1 MKRIIA
7 MLCVLAML
15 LSMPVYAAGTEPVIS
30 ADAVTAEADATVQV
44 PIRITGNP
52 GILGAR
58 ITVAYAEGLTLTKV
72 TAGDAFS
79 ALTMTKPGNLSA
91 NPVRIVW
98 DGQELAEDDIK
109 DGVIATL
116 TFKAPSKAGTY
127 DIKLSAA
134 AKEIV
139 DGDLTPVS
147 VKFQAGSVT
156 VEGQKETVVKADEII
171 AAANETVEVP
181 IRISNNPGVL
191 GAKVTVAYA
200 EGLTLTKVAAGDAFS
215 ALTMTKPG
223 DLKANPVSIVWD
235 GQEISEEDI
244 KDGVIATLTFKTPGK
259 AGTYDIKLSAGAK
272 EIVDGDLAPVSV
284 TFQAGSV
291 TVNCDKGHT
300 EVIDPAVA
308 ATCTEAGKT
317 EGKHCSVCGA
327 ILVAQEEVPATGHT
341 EVIDPAV
348 AATCTEAGKTEG
360 KHCSVCKAVLVARK
374 EIPALG
380 HNWGAWTQVTAPTC
394 TEAGKETRSCQR
406 EGCTAVE
413 EREIPATGHTWTA
426 ASCTSPR
433 TCAVCGAED
442 GEALGHDWSAW
453 TQVTAPT
460 CTEAGKETR
469 SCQREGC
476 TAAEEREIPATGH
489 TWTAA
494 SCTSPRT
501 CAVCGAEDGEALG
514 HNWGAWTQVTAPTC
528 TEAGKETRSCQR
540 EGCTAVE
547 EREIPATGH
556 TEVTDPAV
564 AATCTEAGKT
574 EGKHCSVC
582 GTVLVAQE
590 EIPATGHTEVTDP
603 AVAATCTEPGK
614 TAGEHCSVC
623 KAVLVAQKEIPALGH
638 NWGAWTQV
646 SAPTCTEAGKET
658 RSCQREGC
666 TAAEERGIAATGH
679 TEVIDPAVAATCT
692 EAGKTEGKHCSVCG
706 AVLVA
711 QEEIPATG
719 HAWTAASCTSPRT
732 CAVCGAE
739 DGEALGHD
747 WSAWTQV
754 TAATCTE
761 AGKETRSCQREGCTA
776 AEEREIPA
784 TGHTWTAASCTSPRT
799 CAVCGAED
807 GEALGHDWSAWTQV
821 TAATCTEAGKE
832 TRSCQREG
840 CTAAEE
846 REIPAT
852 GHTEVIDPAVAATCT
867 EAGKTEG
874 KHCSVCGTVLVAQE
888 EIPATGHTEGPAV
901 QENVVPATYE
911 REGSYEE
918 AVYCS
923 VCGAELSRRTRVIPR
938 LERETYPTPQV
949 NIPQVKPKFPFVDV
963 PTSAWYYDSVKSAW
977 ENDLINGVT
986 NSEFRPDENM
996 TVAQAIKL
1004 SAALHQ
1010 LNHRGRV
1017 SLKNGSPD
1025 WYSTY
1030 VDYAIENGLIESAY
1044 GKYTAAQMNST
1055 VTRAEFVHIFHAA
1068 AKDLRVINAVADNA
1082 IPDVKTGAAFAAEI
1096 YDFYRAGILTGSDVK
1111 GTFRPSDSIKRS
1123 EVAAILIRMFDS
1135 SARRTITLE

>member
-134 AKEIV
+134 AKEII

-317 EGKHCSVCGA
+317 EGKHCSVC
-327 ILVAQEEVPATGHT
+327 
-341 EVIDPAV
+341 
-348 AATCTEAGKTEG
+348 
-360 KHCSVCKAVLVARK
+360 KAVLVAQK

-380 HNWGAWTQVTAPTC
+380 HNWGAWTQVTAPTCTEAGEETRSCQREGCTAVEEREVPATGHTWTAASCTSPRTCAVCGAEDGEALGHDWSAWTQVTAPTC

-406 EGCTAVE
+406 EGCTAAE

-540 EGCTAVE
+540 EGCTA
-547 EREIPATGH
+547 
-556 TEVTDPAV
+556 
-564 AATCTEAGKT
+564 
-574 EGKHCSVC
+574 
-582 GTVLVAQE
+582 
-590 EIPATGHTEVTDP
+590 
-603 AVAATCTEPGK
+603 
-614 TAGEHCSVC
+614 
-623 KAVLVAQKEIPALGH
+623 
-638 NWGAWTQV
+638 
-646 SAPTCTEAGKET
+646 
-658 RSCQREGC
+658 
-666 TAAEERGIAATGH
+666 
-679 TEVIDPAVAATCT
+679 
-692 EAGKTEGKHCSVCG
+692 
-706 AVLVA
+706 
-711 QEEIPATG
+711 
-719 HAWTAASCTSPRT
+719 
-732 CAVCGAE
+732 
-739 DGEALGHD
+739 
-747 WSAWTQV
+747 
-754 TAATCTE
+754 
-761 AGKETRSCQREGCTA
+761 

-832 TRSCQREG
+832 SRSCQREG

-923 VCGAELSRRTRVIPR
+923 VCGAELNRRTRVIPR

>member
-134 AKEIV
+134 AKEII

-317 EGKHCSVCGA
+317 EGKHCSVC
-327 ILVAQEEVPATGHT
+327 
-341 EVIDPAV
+341 
-348 AATCTEAGKTEG
+348 
-360 KHCSVCKAVLVARK
+360 KAVLVAQK

-394 TEAGKETRSCQR
+394 TEAGEETRSCQR

-413 EREIPATGHTWTA
+413 EREVPATGHTWTA

-514 HNWGAWTQVTAPTC
+514 HNWGAWTQV
-528 TEAGKETRSCQR
+528 
-540 EGCTAVE
+540 
-547 EREIPATGH
+547 
-556 TEVTDPAV
+556 
-564 AATCTEAGKT
+564 
-574 EGKHCSVC
+574 
-582 GTVLVAQE
+582 
-590 EIPATGHTEVTDP
+590 
-603 AVAATCTEPGK
+603 
-614 TAGEHCSVC
+614 
-623 KAVLVAQKEIPALGH
+623 
-638 NWGAWTQV
+638 

-719 HAWTAASCTSPRT
+719 HTWTAASCTSPRT

-754 TAATCTE
+754 TAPTCTE

-832 TRSCQREG
+832 SRSCQREG

-923 VCGAELSRRTRVIPR
+923 VCGAELNRRTRVIPR

>member
-134 AKEIV
+134 AKEII

-317 EGKHCSVCGA
+317 EGKHCSVC
-327 ILVAQEEVPATGHT
+327 
-341 EVIDPAV
+341 
-348 AATCTEAGKTEG
+348 
-360 KHCSVCKAVLVARK
+360 KAVLVAQK

-394 TEAGKETRSCQR
+394 TEAGEETRSCQR

-413 EREIPATGHTWTA
+413 EREVPATGHTWTA

-719 HAWTAASCTSPRT
+719 H
-732 CAVCGAE
+732 
-739 DGEALGHD
+739 
-747 WSAWTQV
+747 
-754 TAATCTE
+754 
-761 AGKETRSCQREGCTA
+761 
-776 AEEREIPA
+776 
-784 TGHTWTAASCTSPRT
+784 TWTAASCTSPRT

-923 VCGAELSRRTRVIPR
+923 VCGAELNRRTRVIPR